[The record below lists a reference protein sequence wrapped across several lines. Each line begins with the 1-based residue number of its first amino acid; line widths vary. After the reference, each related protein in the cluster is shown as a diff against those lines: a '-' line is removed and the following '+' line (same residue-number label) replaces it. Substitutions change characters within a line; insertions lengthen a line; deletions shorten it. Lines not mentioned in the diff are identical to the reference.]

1 MYVFSIFFKTIVSI
15 PINAPYNVFVKINV
29 SKPKVKHPKKL
40 TSIPFLQ
47 VQNQPFQARYV
58 LPRFANI
65 SIKFQTLG
73 EKKSFFPNFFPP
85 EPHKAPNLIVLLYNK
100 TSRHKRSPFFQQAVK
115 QIISQHIT
123 SNKKLIE
130 SSNRHISPFTISE
143 KKEKKEIISGEHGKR
158 KKSPFFKG

>member
-15 PINAPYNVFVKINV
+15 PINAPYNVFVKINKF
-29 SKPKVKHPKKL
+29 KPKVKHPKKL

-73 EKKSFFPNFFPP
+73 EKKFFFQTFFRLNRT
-85 EPHKAPNLIVLLYNK
+85 KLQTLLYFYTIRLHDTKEAPSFN
-100 TSRHKRSPFFQQAVK
+100 KRSNRLSPNILQAIKSLSKV
-115 QIISQHIT
+115 QIATYHLLRYQ
-123 SNKKLIE
+123 
-130 SSNRHISPFTISE
+130 
-143 KKEKKEIISGEHGKR
+143 KR
-158 KKSPFFKG
+158 KKRKK

>member
-15 PINAPYNVFVKINV
+15 SINVPYNVFVKINKF
-29 SKPKVKHPKKL
+29 KPKVKHPKKL
-40 TSIPFLQ
+40 TYIPFLQ

-65 SIKFQTLG
+65 SIKFQTLC
-73 EKKSFFPNFFPP
+73 KKKVFFPNFFLP
-85 EPHKAPNLIVLLYNK
+85 EPYKAPNLIVLLYNK
-100 TSRHKRSPFFQQAVK
+100 ASRHRRTTSFQQSVK

-123 SNKKLIE
+123 SDKKSIE
-130 SSNRHISPFTISE
+130 GSNSHISPFTISG
-143 KKEKKEIISGEHGKR
+143 KRGKKEIISGEHEKR